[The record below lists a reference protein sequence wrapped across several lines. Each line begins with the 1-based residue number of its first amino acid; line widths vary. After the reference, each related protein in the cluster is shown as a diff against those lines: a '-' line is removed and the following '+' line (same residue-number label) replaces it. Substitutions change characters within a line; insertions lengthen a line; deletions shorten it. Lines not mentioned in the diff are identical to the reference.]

1 MPRHLLSI
9 RDLTRAE
16 VEDLL
21 ALTDKCRRG
30 GPGISGA
37 LKGKSVALIFDKPST
52 RTRLACEVAC
62 ARLGASSVTINGADL
77 QIGRGESLEDSGRVF
92 SQFVDAVCWRTTEQ
106 ERLTRFA
113 TAASIPVINMLS
125 DFEHPC
131 QILSD
136 LAVLRRR
143 FGQSAKIPIAFI
155 GDGANN
161 VSHSWLMAAAR
172 LSLDLRIAAPQGYE
186 PRPDILENAREEAAR
201 TGATIMIT
209 NDPIKAARGARC
221 LYSDVWVSMG
231 QDGERESR
239 VAKFRGY
246 QINSGMLSVAAADAV
261 VMHCLP
267 AHRGEEI
274 TSEVMDGPQSIVF
287 EQAQGRLYNAMA
299 VLLWSSRERAEKGK
313 SAAGKPGKKHKKKNK
328 KGGKRK

>member
-1 MPRHLLSI
+1 VPRHLLSI

-16 VEDLL
+16 IEDLL
-21 ALTDKCRRG
+21 AITDKCRRG
-30 GPGISGA
+30 GPGIDGA

-52 RTRLACEVAC
+52 RTRLSCEVAC

-106 ERLTRFA
+106 DRLTRFA
-113 TAASIPVINMLS
+113 MAAAIPVINMLS
-125 DFEHPC
+125 DLEHPC

-136 LAVLRRR
+136 LAVLRHR
-143 FGQSAKIPIAFI
+143 FGKAAKIPIAFI

-172 LSLDLRIAAPQGYE
+172 MSLDLRIAAPQGYE

-201 TGATIMIT
+201 SGASIMVT
-209 NDPIKAARGARC
+209 NDPMKAVRGAKC

-231 QDGERESR
+231 QDGERDSR
-239 VAKFRGY
+239 LARFRGY
-246 QINSGMLSVAAADAV
+246 QINTALLGVAAPDAV

-274 TSEVMDGPQSIVF
+274 TDEVIDGPQSIVF
-287 EQAQGRLYNAMA
+287 EQARGRLFNAMA
-299 VLLWSSRERAEKGK
+299 VLLWSSRGGDENRKGGVK
-313 SAAGKPGKKHKKKNK
+313 KAGKKTKKM

>member
-1 MPRHLLSI
+1 VPRHLLSI

-21 ALTDKCRRG
+21 AITEKCRRG

-62 ARLGASSVTINGADL
+62 ARLGASSVTISGADL
-77 QIGRGESLEDSGRVF
+77 QIGRGETFEDSGRVF
-92 SQFVDAVCWRTTEQ
+92 SRFVDAVCWRTTEQ
-106 ERLTRFA
+106 DRLTRFA

-125 DFEHPC
+125 DLEHPC

-143 FGQSAKIPIAFI
+143 FGNKAKIPIAFI

-201 TGATIMIT
+201 TGASILVT
-209 NDPIKAARGARC
+209 NDPLKAVRGARC

-231 QDGERESR
+231 QDGERAAR
-239 VAKFRGY
+239 LARFRGY
-246 QINSGMLSVAAADAV
+246 QINTGLLGVAEPDAV

-274 TSEVMDGPQSIVF
+274 TDEVMDGPRSIVF
-287 EQAQGRLYNAMA
+287 EQAEGRLYNAMA
-299 VLLWSSRERAEKGK
+299 VLLWSSRGEKKEKVRAGNPAARAKKKGK
-313 SAAGKPGKKHKKKNK
+313 
-328 KGGKRK
+328 GGRRK

>member
-1 MPRHLLSI
+1 MPKHLLSI
-9 RDLTRAE
+9 RDLTRDE

-21 ALTDKCRRG
+21 AVTERCRRG
-30 GPGISGA
+30 GPGVSGA
-37 LKGKSVALIFDKPST
+37 LKGKSVALVFDKPST

-77 QIGRGESLEDSGRVF
+77 QIGRGESFEDSGRVF

-106 ERLTRFA
+106 DRLTRFA

-125 DFEHPC
+125 DLEHPC

-143 FGQSAKIPIAFI
+143 FGSSAKIPIAFI

-172 LSLDLRIAAPQGYE
+172 LSLDLRIAAPKGYE
-186 PRPDILENAREEAAR
+186 PRPDILENAMEEAAR
-201 TGATIMIT
+201 TGASIMVT
-209 NDPIKAARGARC
+209 NDPVVAARGARC

-231 QDGERESR
+231 QDGERDSR
-239 VAKFRGY
+239 LARFRGY
-246 QINSGMLSVAAADAV
+246 QINTGLLGVAAGDAV

-274 TSEVMDGPQSIVF
+274 TDEVIDGPQSIVF
-287 EQAQGRLYNAMA
+287 EQAQGRLHNAMA
-299 VLLWSSRERAEKGK
+299 VLLWSTRERPAKGK
-313 SAAGKPGKKHKKKNK
+313 GGTGKAGKKKKT
-328 KGGKRK
+328 KGGRRK

>member
-16 VEDLL
+16 IEELL
-21 ALTDKCRRG
+21 AVTDKCRRG
-30 GPGISGA
+30 GPGVSGA

-52 RTRLACEVAC
+52 RTRLSCEVAC

-106 ERLTRFA
+106 DRLTRFA
-113 TAASIPVINMLS
+113 MSASIPVINMLS
-125 DFEHPC
+125 DLEHPC

-136 LAVLRRR
+136 LAVLRHR
-143 FGQSAKIPIAFI
+143 FGSSAKIPIAFI

-186 PRPDILENAREEAAR
+186 PRPDFLENAREEAAR
-201 TGATIMIT
+201 TGAKIMVT
-209 NDPIKAARGARC
+209 NDPVKAARGARC

-231 QDGERESR
+231 QDGERDSR
-239 VAKFRGY
+239 LAKFRGF
-246 QINSGMLSVAAADAV
+246 QINTGLISVAAPDAV

-274 TSEVMDGPQSIVF
+274 TDEAMDGPASIVF

-299 VLLWSSRERAEKGK
+299 VLLWSSRGDKKSGEGRTRALK
-313 SAAGKPGKKHKKKNK
+313 SRNKKK